1 MAATKKTTATKTKA
15 KIKAVISQDEVN
27 IYALSGKAIGTEKL
41 DKEIFQHKDNSELI
55 SQYVRMYL
63 HNQHQGTASTKT
75 RAEVIGSSKKI
86 YRQKGTGRARH
97 SAAKANLFRGGG
109 VTFGP
114 KPRVFSLSINKKQ
127 KKQALFITLSQ
138 KAKTKNIR
146 ILDASDIG
154 ASPKT
159 KTVVSFL
166 KEVDLTGKKILFV
179 LSKLEKNPFILSAQ
193 NIKSIDIIQ
202 ASIMNP
208 YEVLNHKEVI
218 FVDDAL
224 KTFVSHFAPQHEN

>member
-1 MAATKKTTATKTKA
+1 MVTTKKITTTTKVKV
-15 KIKAVISQDEVN
+15 KEVISQDEVN

-41 DKEIFQHKDNSELI
+41 DKEIFQHKDNPELI

-154 ASPKT
+154 TSPKT
-159 KTVVSFL
+159 KTIESFF
-166 KEVDLTGKKILFV
+166 KEVELTGKKTLFV
-179 LSKLEKNPFILSAQ
+179 LSKLEKNPFILSVQ
-193 NIKSIDIIQ
+193 NIKSLDMIQ
-202 ASIMNP
+202 ASILNP